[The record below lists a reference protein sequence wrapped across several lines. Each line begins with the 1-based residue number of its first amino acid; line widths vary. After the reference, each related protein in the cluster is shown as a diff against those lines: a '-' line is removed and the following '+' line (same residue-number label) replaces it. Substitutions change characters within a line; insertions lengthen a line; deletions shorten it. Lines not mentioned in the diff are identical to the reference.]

1 MAELAVIRPQ
11 PGPQEQF
18 LSTSAD
24 IAIYGGAAG
33 GGKSFGLLLEP
44 LRHVTSNA
52 EFAAVFFRRSTVQ
65 VRNPGGLWDES
76 VKLYGQVRGAQPV
89 AHVLEWNFGI
99 GGKVKFAHLE
109 HDSTVLDWQ
118 GAQIPL
124 IGFDELTH
132 FTRAQFFY
140 MLSRNRSTCGVRPYV
155 RATCN
160 PDADSWVAEFISWW
174 IDQTTGYAIPE
185 RGGKIRWFVRV
196 GDVLVWADSAEELIE
211 AHGPEALPKS
221 VTFIPASIQDN
232 KALLAADP
240 GYLANLNALPTVE
253 RERLKNGNWKI
264 RPAAGLYFQA
274 DWVRW
279 YERRPLGLRVYAAS
293 DYAVTDPEDTDSEPD
308 FTEHGVFGVD
318 PDWNIFVLD
327 WWNEQTTADIWI
339 SSQLDL
345 VQKWRPQ
352 LWFGEG
358 GVIRR
363 ATEPLLKRM
372 TRERDGQAF
381 QAYRWLNPI
390 NDKSARARGIQARM
404 SAGTVYWPKG
414 APWVHRVLA
423 QLDAF
428 PIGRFDDAVDT
439 FGLMGRGLD
448 QLLAGEKPKSA
459 EKKPPQP
466 GDIQWLLDRTKQVKQ
481 VSKYRG

>member
-1 MAELAVIRPQ
+1 MAEVIRPQ
-11 PGPQEQF
+11 AGPQEQF
-18 LSTSAD
+18 LATSAD

-44 LRHVTSNA
+44 LRHVTTNE

-76 VKLYGQVRGAQPV
+76 VKLYGRVAGADPV
-89 AHVLEWNFGI
+89 AHVLEWNFRH
-99 GGKVKFAHLE
+99 GGRVKFAHLE

-132 FTRAQFFY
+132 FSRAQFFY

-160 PDADSWVAEFISWW
+160 PDADSWVAEFIAWW
-174 IDQTTGYAIPE
+174 INQETGYAIPE
-185 RGGKIRWFVRV
+185 RAGVLRWFVRI
-196 GDVLVWADSAEELIE
+196 GDALMWGDSAEELIDQ
-211 AHGPEALPKS
+211 HGPESMPKS

-274 DWVRW
+274 DWTRW
-279 YERRPLGLRVYAAS
+279 YDKKPVALRIYGAS

-318 PDWNIFVLD
+318 ADWNIFVLD
-327 WWNEQTTADIWI
+327 WWFGQTESDKWI
-339 SSQLDL
+339 DAQLDL
-345 VQKWRPQ
+345 VQKWKP
-352 LWFGEG
+352 LIWFGEG

-363 ATEPLLKRM
+363 ATEPLLRRM
-372 TRERDGQAF
+372 SREREVF
-381 QAYRWLNPI
+381 QVYRWLTSI
-390 NDKSARARGIQARM
+390 AEKTARARGIQARI
-404 SAGTVYWPKG
+404 SAGKVYWPKTDW
-414 APWVHRVLA
+414 ARRVLG
-423 QLDAF
+423 QLEAF
-428 PIGRFDDAVDT
+428 PVGRFDDAVDT
-439 FGLMGRGLD
+439 MGLIGRGLD
-448 QLLAGEKPKSA
+448 QLLAAEAPKS
-459 EKKPPQP
+459 ENKKPAAP
-466 GDIQWLLDRTKQVKQ
+466 GSIEWLLERTKEVKQ
-481 VSKYRG
+481 VSKYRRG

>member
-1 MAELAVIRPQ
+1 MADLAVIRPQ

-44 LRHVTSNA
+44 LRHVTRNP

-89 AHVLEWNFGI
+89 AHVLEWNFGE
-99 GGKVKFAHLE
+99 GGKVKFGHLE

-132 FTRAQFFY
+132 FSRAQFFY

-160 PDADSWVAEFISWW
+160 PDADSWVAEFIAWW
-174 IDQTTGYAIPE
+174 IDQDTGYAIAE
-185 RGGKIRWFVRV
+185 RAGVIRWFARI
-196 GDVLVWADSAEELIE
+196 GDALMWGDTAEVLIE
-211 AHGPEALPKS
+211 AYGPEAMPKS

-279 YERRPLGLRVYAAS
+279 YEKRPVALRIYGAS
-293 DYAVTDPEDTDSEPD
+293 DYAVTDPEDTDVEPD
-308 FTEHGVFGVD
+308 FTEHGIFGVD
-318 PDWNIFVLD
+318 ADWNIFVLD
-327 WWNEQTTADIWI
+327 WWFGQTESDKWI
-339 SSQLDL
+339 DAQLDL
-345 VQKWRPQ
+345 VQKWKPQ
-352 LWFGEG
+352 IWFGEG

-363 ATEPLLKRM
+363 ATEPLVRRM
-372 TRERDGQAF
+372 SRERDVF
-381 QAYRWLNPI
+381 QVCRWLTSI
-390 NDKSARARGIQARM
+390 ADKTARARGFQARM
-404 SAGTVYWPKG
+404 SAGKVYWPKTDW
-414 APWVHRVLA
+414 ARRALA

-428 PIGRFDDAVDT
+428 PVGRFDDVVDVV
-439 FGLMGRGLD
+439 GLMGRGLD
-448 QLLAGEKPKSA
+448 QLLAGEKP
-459 EKKPPQP
+459 P
-466 GDIQWLLDRTKQVKQ
+466 GDKKKAPAPGSIEWLLQRTQDVKK